1 MKLIEKIPGTSL
13 AKVQYYQFIRKK
25 KRNSAKQS
33 EILNYQPK
41 TFENPNIADYKKVIA
56 ERPKISQK
64 LSKTIRQAE
73 KVGFNSYLSS
83 DEKQRK
89 IFKQKHILK
98 KRENMLLKVFEA
110 LIMLK
115 C

>member
-1 MKLIEKIPGTSL
+1 M
-13 AKVQYYQFIRKK
+13 
-25 KRNSAKQS
+25 
-33 EILNYQPK
+33 
-41 TFENPNIADYKKVIA
+41 A
-56 ERPKISQK
+56 ERPNISQN

-73 KVGFNSYLSS
+73 KVGFNSSLNS

-89 IFKQKHILK
+89 YFKRKHMLK
-98 KRENMLLKVFEA
+98 KRENMLLKIFQG